1 MSTTGHE
8 NEVVRVSGLKATMKK
23 GGNLGIFNKGTCT
36 TAAATAAKEV
46 TVGAAFTLTDG
57 ATVLVRFTYG
67 ITAADAT
74 LSVNSGTAKPIY
86 YRGAALPAGLVHAK
100 DTLLLKY
107 NSSQWDVVGELDTTY
122 ESKAAASGGSD
133 VSLVTTGEKAVWNAK
148 QDALGA
154 GTAQL
159 LTTGTDTAERTWQ
172 AKIIADY
179 VKANGNNLLDLM
191 ALSHDYVFKKRD
203 CIAIDAALYR
213 CTAETTEEPPF
224 DFVFDDDNNI
234 VIEEINGQEAVVCD
248 NDTLNTGWEK
258 VLDLSDRFYVEQVRQ
273 EINQAKQDKLTF
285 DGVPTS
291 GSLNPVTS
299 NGIHSALYNL
309 PWKVVKKESVGGS
322 AVTPGDSIGPGVMIY
337 ITNITTTNNLQLEY
351 TEGVAARWNIVVT
364 FGAAAWFYITFS
376 RSGLQEL
383 LSLQGDVDV
392 QSNGSVMIEVYF
404 DGENFYYDMFVLYKA

>member
-67 ITAADAT
+67 ISAADAT

-133 VSLVTTGEKAVWNAK
+133 VSLVTTGEKAVWNTK

-172 AKIIADY
+172 AKIIADF
-179 VKANGNNLLDLM
+179 VKAHDLNPISLS
-191 ALSHDYVFKKRD
+191 ALTMSSTFKKND
-203 CIAIDAALYR
+203 VIAINGKIYR
-213 CTAETTEEPPF
+213 CTAATTTEKLPF
-224 DFVFDDDNNI
+224 TPVIHDGKLVYNEKDGARAYVFQNY
-234 VIEEINGQEAVVCD
+234 
-248 NDTLNTGWEK
+248 TLNADWE
-258 VLDLSDRFYVEQVRQ
+258 LFADCSQYFAMAY
-273 EINQAKQDKLTF
+273 KQDKLEW
-285 DGVPTS
+285 DSAPTS
-291 GSLNPVTS
+291 GSAKSVNSGAVYTAIRAAVNEAVEKLVKN
-299 NGIHSALYNL
+299 SA
-309 PWKVVKKESVGGS
+309 S
-322 AVTPGDSIGPGVMIY
+322 AVTQADNMVLQPNTYYSFGTVTGLYVSLAKPLTDRATVYRFGFDTGSSASSLTVADPATGNSVIWLNSIIGFSSNSHGEVEIVY
-337 ITNITTTNNLQLEY
+337 SAQTDKYYGKITTWLN
-351 TEGVAARWNIVVT
+351 
-364 FGAAAWFYITFS
+364 
-376 RSGLQEL
+376 
-383 LSLQGDVDV
+383 
-392 QSNGSVMIEVYF
+392 
-404 DGENFYYDMFVLYKA
+404 